1 MVARSPMTRRYNPP
15 VVRSVLVW
23 AVLTA
28 LAGFGSL
35 GAGARGQRP
44 SPVQADRPGAA
55 VTASVAVISYSEAKP
70 ILERLAASLP
80 AELAGKP
87 SELQSAWREWVSRR
101 NLEIRARLERGDED
115 SIVNFLLFGTTY
127 RRQ

>member
-1 MVARSPMTRRYNPP
+1 M
-15 VVRSVLVW
+15 
-23 AVLTA
+23 
-28 LAGFGSL
+28 
-35 GAGARGQRP
+35 
-44 SPVQADRPGAA
+44 
-55 VTASVAVISYSEAKP
+55 ISYSEAKP

-87 SELQSAWREWVSRR
+87 SSELESAWVEWVSRR

-127 RRQ
+127 RR

>member
-1 MVARSPMTRRYNPP
+1 M
-15 VVRSVLVW
+15 
-23 AVLTA
+23 
-28 LAGFGSL
+28 
-35 GAGARGQRP
+35 
-44 SPVQADRPGAA
+44 
-55 VTASVAVISYSEAKP
+55 ISYSEAKP

-87 SELQSAWREWVSRR
+87 SSELEAAWREWVSRR

-127 RRQ
+127 RR